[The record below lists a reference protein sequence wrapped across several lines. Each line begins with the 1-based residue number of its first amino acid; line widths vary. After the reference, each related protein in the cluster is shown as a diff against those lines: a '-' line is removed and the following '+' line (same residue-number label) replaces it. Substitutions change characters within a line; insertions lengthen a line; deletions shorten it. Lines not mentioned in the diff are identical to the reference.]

1 MSDKPRP
8 LDAPPHAVT
17 VASLGGITLQDA
29 AILPVPTD
37 PFLHQARQGDRQA
50 FGQLVRRHQD
60 GVFGFLWRMGLRR
73 AVIDELAQE
82 TFLRAWV
89 HLGRYD
95 PARAA
100 FSTWLLAISRHLALN
115 ELDRAGHRLEQP
127 ADDEDRAVADGAGTP
142 PEQLQHKRRQQQL
155 HAALARLPAAQRS
168 VLALAYLRE
177 LPLADVARIEGVSEN
192 AVKQRLHRA
201 RLALRAALENLP

>member
-1 MSDKPRP
+1 MRP
-8 LDAPPHAVT
+8 D
-17 VASLGGITLQDA
+17 TL
-29 AILPVPTD
+29 
-37 PFLHQARQGDRQA
+37 LHHARQGDRQA
-50 FGQLVRRHQD
+50 FGQLVRLHQD

-82 TFLRAWV
+82 AFLRAWA
-89 HLGRYD
+89 HLDRYD

-100 FSTWLLAISRHLALN
+100 FSTWLLAICRHLALN
-115 ELDRAGHRLEQP
+115 ELGRAGHRLEQP
-127 ADDEDRAVADGAGTP
+127 ADDEDPAAADDAGSP
-142 PEQLQHKRRQQQL
+142 PEALQHKRRQQQL

-177 LPLADVARIEGVSEN
+177 LPLADVARIEGISED

-201 RLALRAALENLP
+201 RLALRAALENPP